1 MRYPGGLIAT
11 TPVNQ
16 QYPSGVW
23 TGPQVTPYQTNNVWG
38 NDTSFKSTTLL
49 LHGDGATTPFVKDVS
64 TNNFQ
69 IALNGDTKPNNL
81 TPFITNGYWG
91 NYFDGSGDYLTLP
104 NATTLALGT
113 SDFTVEGWFNFSS
126 NSAPAPYNTFGLVSC
141 YENQSGSFGFTLAV
155 STSSNAINVGI
166 GDTNLLTTS
175 FTISV
180 GTWYHFAVS
189 RSSGTIRL
197 FVNGSLATSASNSS
211 NFTTSTSPTSIGS
224 INVFGTGNTML
235 FTGYASNVRIVKGTA
250 VYTSAFTPST
260 TPLTAVTN
268 TALLTCQSNWFVD
281 NSTNA
286 YAITRNGDTAVSMQQ
301 PFTAPSGT
309 SLYGS
314 GYFDGTG
321 DWLSLASSS
330 TALPT
335 GTQDF
340 CVEMWLYWQTQG
352 GTYPQIIS
360 NPVTNGFQIYYDV
373 ASGLLAVG
381 IFNVSNVITYTIA
394 QTALSGAWTHLV
406 VTRSGNTF
414 RMFVNGVLRSNGTNT
429 ISFASLSTQ
438 YVGSDGSRPYTGYIS
453 NVRTCLG
460 SIPTSYQT
468 SSTTNG
474 TSVFSSPTDPVTT
487 SSQGAS
493 NTSLLTL
500 QTNGPENNNGFLD
513 SSINSLPITRNG
525 NPTQGSL
532 NPYQTTGYWSNA
544 FDGSGDYLTIPSS
557 STFSFTGSFTWEV
570 WVYLPVTTSGAEII
584 SKHLSGVTGWYM
596 LSINSSLNVN
606 FVIWDSSNNSNNATT
621 SGAITL
627 GQWNH
632 IAGGRN
638 GSTVFVCLNGVYT
651 SVALT
656 VTPRTTN
663 NAVNIGINLDNSSS
677 AFNGY
682 MSNLRCVS
690 AAVYT
695 GNYTV
700 PTAPLTAIANT
711 QLLTCQSNRF
721 RDNSGNS
728 VALTASGN
736 TSVQN
741 FQPFTLPALQYTPQG
756 FGGSGYFDGSGD
768 GVTSA
773 NNIGFAFGTGDF
785 TYEAYYYSLDT
796 GASQRGMFDTR
807 VNSSSTAGVLMRE
820 DSSGFLV
827 YINGGTL
834 FTASGRVPY
843 TWQHI
848 ALVRNSGTIR
858 LYVNGVQANSAANST
873 NFTDPNCRIS
883 GFIDTQASPYGYYG
897 YISSAR
903 VIKGTCLYPSG
914 TTFTPPTA
922 PLTPV
927 TNTQLLLSMTNAAIF
942 DNSGMNNLETVGNA
956 QIDTSVVKYGT
967 SSMYFDG
974 NGDYLIDDVG
984 PQFAFGTSD
993 FTIELWVNPTTVSAV
1008 QYLVDTRN
1016 PSSTTSAGVQWFVSA
1031 SAKFGVYVGTTAV
1044 ITASTNSL
1052 VAGVWTH
1059 LALVKSNGTW
1069 RIFING
1075 VADATTG
1082 TNTTSLTQPYLTIA
1096 CSCNQRAATTT
1107 DKYSGYMDDIRI
1119 TTGVA
1124 RYVGNFTPPV
1134 ARMPNQ

>member
-49 LHGDGATTPFVKDVS
+49 LHGDGATTPFIKDAS

-69 IALNGDTKPNNL
+69 IALNGDTQPNNL
-81 TPFITNGYWG
+81 TPFIPNGYWS
-91 NYFDGSGDYLTLP
+91 NFFNGSSGYLTMP
-104 NATTLALGT
+104 DNAAYVLSG
-113 SDFTVEGWFNFSS
+113 DFTVEAWIYATSFGGTNGNIVLSQWPGGTATNQSFQFYV
-126 NSAPAPYNTFGLVSC
+126 NSTGKVALVYGIGATNAAVAGTSLSCSLNTWTHVAVTRSGTTVRFFVNGALDTTTATL
-141 YENQSGSFGFTLAV
+141 SGSFND
-155 STSSNAINVGI
+155 SNGVMTVGRINATDSGYFS
-166 GDTNLLTTS
+166 GY
-175 FTISV
+175 ISNCRLVV
-180 GTWYHFAVS
+180 GTA
-189 RSSGTIRL
+189 L
-197 FVNGSLATSASNSS
+197 
-211 NFTTSTSPTSIGS
+211 
-224 INVFGTGNTML
+224 
-235 FTGYASNVRIVKGTA
+235 
-250 VYTSAFTPST
+250 YTSAFTPST
-260 TPLTAVTN
+260 TPLTAVSGTQV
-268 TALLTCQSNWFVD
+268 LTCQSNRFVD
-281 NSTNA
+281 NSA
-286 YAITRNGDTAVSMQQ
+286 LVAAITVGGSPSVSMQQ

-314 GYFDGTG
+314 GYFDGSGDYLSANASGGAFLMSG
-321 DWLSLASSS
+321 DWTLSCWIYPSTVSGVHVLIDTRKGSSS
-330 TALPT
+330 
-335 GTQDF
+335 G
-340 CVEMWLYWQTQG
+340 
-352 GTYPQIIS
+352 S
-360 NPVTNGFQIYYDV
+360 PVFYTNGSNLVIDTGA
-373 ASGLLAVG
+373 ASV
-381 IFNVSNVITYTIA
+381 VSAGTIVINQWQHIA
-394 QTALSGAWTHLV
+394 A
-406 VTRSGNTF
+406 TRSGNSWRLYLNGAQIGSTTTNTTTYSTEYGVWIGNSF
-414 RMFVNGVLRSNGTNT
+414 YSEFYSGYMVDAQVVNGTALYTGTTYTIPTAPATPVTNT
-429 ISFASLSTQ
+429 K
-438 YVGSDGSRPYTGYIS
+438 
-453 NVRTCLG
+453 
-460 SIPTSYQT
+460 
-468 SSTTNG
+468 
-474 TSVFSSPTDPVTT
+474 
-487 SSQGAS
+487 
-493 NTSLLTL
+493 LLTL
-500 QTNGPENNNGFLD
+500 QTNGPANNNGFLD

-557 STFSFTGSFTWEV
+557 STFSFSGDFTWEA
-570 WVYLPVTTSGAEII
+570 WVYLPVTTSGTEIV
-584 SKHLSGVTGWYM
+584 SKHVSGVTGWYS
-596 LSINSSLNVN
+596 LSINSSLLVN
-606 FVIWDSSNNSNNATT
+606 FTIWNSSNTSNNAVT
-621 SGAITL
+621 SNALTVGA
-627 GQWNH
+627 WNH

-638 GSTVFVCLNGVYT
+638 GSTVFACLNGSYA

-656 VTPRTTN
+656 VTPRTTD
-663 NAVNIGINLDNSSS
+663 AVVTIGINSGGSGSSL
-677 AFNGY
+677 NGY
-682 MSNLRCVS
+682 LSNLRCVS

-700 PTAPLTAIANT
+700 PTTPLTAITNT

-721 RDNSGNS
+721 KDNSGNS

-736 TSVQN
+736 ASVQN
-741 FQPFTLPALQYTPQG
+741 FQPFTLPALQYTPQV

-897 YISSAR
+897 YIGSAR

-974 NGDYLIDDVG
+974 TGDYLQAPNNPNFQIG
-984 PQFAFGTSD
+984 SGN
-993 FTIELWVNPTTVSAV
+993 FTIEMWLYIPSLPSAYKRVFGVTNPTISAATDESVNFEITNGNKMGGTVVVSSTYYSVTDTSDIPTNVWAHWA
-1008 QYLVDTRN
+1008 LVRN
-1016 PSSTTSAGVQWFVSA
+1016 GSSLILYRNGVSVSTTSISGSSNWGSGFNL
-1031 SAKFGVYVGTTAV
+1031 YVGRWVSSSARDY
-1044 ITASTNSL
+1044 
-1052 VAGVWTH
+1052 
-1059 LALVKSNGTW
+1059 NGY
-1069 RIFING
+1069 I
-1075 VADATTG
+1075 
-1082 TNTTSLTQPYLTIA
+1082 
-1096 CSCNQRAATTT
+1096 
-1107 DKYSGYMDDIRI
+1107 DDLRI
-1119 TTGVA
+1119 TKGVA

>member
-1 MRYPGGLIAT
+1 
-11 TPVNQ
+11 
-16 QYPSGVW
+16 
-23 TGPQVTPYQTNNVWG
+23 
-38 NDTSFKSTTLL
+38 
-49 LHGDGATTPFVKDVS
+49 
-64 TNNFQ
+64 
-69 IALNGDTKPNNL
+69 
-81 TPFITNGYWG
+81 
-91 NYFDGSGDYLTLP
+91 
-104 NATTLALGT
+104 
-113 SDFTVEGWFNFSS
+113 
-126 NSAPAPYNTFGLVSC
+126 
-141 YENQSGSFGFTLAV
+141 
-155 STSSNAINVGI
+155 
-166 GDTNLLTTS
+166 
-175 FTISV
+175 
-180 GTWYHFAVS
+180 
-189 RSSGTIRL
+189 
-197 FVNGSLATSASNSS
+197 
-211 NFTTSTSPTSIGS
+211 
-224 INVFGTGNTML
+224 
-235 FTGYASNVRIVKGTA
+235 
-250 VYTSAFTPST
+250 
-260 TPLTAVTN
+260 
-268 TALLTCQSNWFVD
+268 
-281 NSTNA
+281 
-286 YAITRNGDTAVSMQQ
+286 
-301 PFTAPSGT
+301 
-309 SLYGS
+309 
-314 GYFDGTG
+314 
-321 DWLSLASSS
+321 
-330 TALPT
+330 
-335 GTQDF
+335 
-340 CVEMWLYWQTQG
+340 
-352 GTYPQIIS
+352 
-360 NPVTNGFQIYYDV
+360 
-373 ASGLLAVG
+373 
-381 IFNVSNVITYTIA
+381 
-394 QTALSGAWTHLV
+394 
-406 VTRSGNTF
+406 
-414 RMFVNGVLRSNGTNT
+414 
-429 ISFASLSTQ
+429 
-438 YVGSDGSRPYTGYIS
+438 
-453 NVRTCLG
+453 
-460 SIPTSYQT
+460 
-468 SSTTNG
+468 
-474 TSVFSSPTDPVTT
+474 
-487 SSQGAS
+487 
-493 NTSLLTL
+493 
-500 QTNGPENNNGFLD
+500 
-513 SSINSLPITRNG
+513 
-525 NPTQGSL
+525 
-532 NPYQTTGYWSNA
+532 
-544 FDGSGDYLTIPSS
+544 
-557 STFSFTGSFTWEV
+557 
-570 WVYLPVTTSGAEII
+570 
-584 SKHLSGVTGWYM
+584 M

-606 FVIWDSSNNSNNATT
+606 FVIWDSSNTSNNATT

-638 GSTVFVCLNGVYT
+638 GSTVFACLNGVYT

-820 DSSGFLV
+820 DSSGFVV

-897 YISSAR
+897 YIGSAR

-974 NGDYLIDDVG
+974 SGDGLTRPVTPSFDFGSGSFTVEFWANCVSTSGTGFFASVWEDSGGSDSNSSWLIRLNSGTVITHFMQG
-984 PQFAFGTSD
+984 SGTYNTLTSTTLSANTWFHFAWVKSGTTQTMYINGTSVASG
-993 FTIELWVNPTTVSAV
+993 TITGAMNAAIRS
-1008 QYLVDTRN
+1008 
-1016 PSSTTSAGVQWFVSA
+1016 F
-1031 SAKFGVYVGTTAV
+1031 
-1044 ITASTNSL
+1044 
-1052 VAGVWTH
+1052 
-1059 LALVKSNGTW
+1059 
-1069 RIFING
+1069 RIG
-1075 VADATTG
+1075 YQG
-1082 TNTTSLTQPYLTIA
+1082 
-1096 CSCNQRAATTT
+1096 AATN
-1107 DKYSGYMDDIRI
+1107 YLNGYMDDIRI
-1119 TTGVA
+1119 TKGVA
-1124 RYVGNFTPPV
+1124 RYVTNFTPPV